1 MMRRTATV
9 IFLALAMLLTGCT
22 SPEAT
27 RTRASGPGA
36 DVGNRRSI
44 VEIHGGADPYWH
56 TPHVAVSGGSSAATS
71 LK

>member
-9 IFLALAMLLTGCT
+9 ISLAVAMLLTGCT

-36 DVGNRRSI
+36 DVGNRRSV

-56 TPHVAVSGGSSAATS
+56 TPRVAVSAGSIAATS